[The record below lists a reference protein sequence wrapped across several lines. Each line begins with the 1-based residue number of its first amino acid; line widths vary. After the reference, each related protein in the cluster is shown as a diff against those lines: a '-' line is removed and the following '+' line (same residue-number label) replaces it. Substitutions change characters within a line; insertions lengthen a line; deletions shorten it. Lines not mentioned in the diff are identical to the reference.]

1 MRRFALPFVILAAVF
16 VAAALAWITLTRVS
30 GAGGNEMTTEI
41 RVVDPFDRVE
51 INGRA
56 DVTLVQGDKEAVT
69 VEAAARGQSRVVALV
84 ENHTLMI
91 NAGVSRRWWSGL
103 VGGRATTTPR
113 IVVAFKSLDAIA
125 VSGAVQL
132 VANKIDAHDL
142 RIGANGGSTIRLD
155 GIAANS
161 LRINGSG
168 ALKATLAGTVVEQRI
183 SISGAGE
190 VRGDKLWSQSAT
202 VDVSGA
208 GSIVVNVAKTLR
220 ASISG
225 AGSVEYYGDPEV
237 KQSVSGIGRVKRR
250 ASAAAAERVFA
261 STETYWT
268 VAPYAGAS
276 PSASALKSRRDPVE
290 GSRSG

>member
-1 MRRFALPFVILAAVF
+1 MPDIIFAQINDLAHPGQPVEVGYHADADHQSHRRWADAIDYFKRAESLVHATPHLLYIARAQAQTGLFVEARENYLTIIHEELKADAPQVF
-16 VAAALAWITLTRVS
+16 KSAKESAS
-30 GAGGNEMTTEI
+30 KEI
-41 RVVDPFDRVE
+41 RDVE
-51 INGRA
+51 SHFA
-56 DVTLVQGDKEAVT
+56 YATVT
-69 VEAAARGQSRVVALV
+69 
-84 ENHTLMI
+84 
-91 NAGVSRRWWSGL
+91 
-103 VGGRATTTPR
+103 
-113 IVVAFKSLDAIA
+113 
-125 VSGAVQL
+125 
-132 VANKIDAHDL
+132 
-142 RIGANGGSTIRLD
+142 
-155 GIAANS
+155 
-161 LRINGSG
+161 
-168 ALKATLAGTVVEQRI
+168 LKATLAGTVVEQRI

-276 PSASALKSRRDPVE
+276 ASASALKSRRDPVD